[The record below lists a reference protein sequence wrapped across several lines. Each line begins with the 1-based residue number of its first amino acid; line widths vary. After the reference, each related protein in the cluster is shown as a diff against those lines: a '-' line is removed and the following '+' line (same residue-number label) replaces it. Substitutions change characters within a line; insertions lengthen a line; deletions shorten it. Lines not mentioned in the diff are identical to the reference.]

1 MEKVNK
7 MIGLV
12 TGTVLAFAVFTGT
25 VSNVLAADNTQVVK
39 QNYQHMGAELQ
50 LGRTSDNMQDAIA
63 NFLGMDRSHIFAD
76 RQAGKSMVQIAKEQ
90 GKSEEGLYDFVFNQR
105 KAQIDQM
112 VANGRISAETANAH
126 ETIMK
131 ERIKQ
136 NMNRTD
142 VGYNCNG
149 NGRTK
154 DMGYGKHMGNGQGC
168 RAIN

>member
-1 MEKVNK
+1 MKKVNK

-12 TGTVLAFAVFTGT
+12 TGTALAFAVFTGS
-25 VSNVLAADNTQVVK
+25 VSNVLAADNNQAVK
-39 QNYQHMGAELQ
+39 QNYQCMGMQ
-50 LGRTSDNMQDAIA
+50 LGRTNGNMQDTIA
-63 NFLGMDRSHIFAD
+63 NILGMDRNQILAD
-76 RQAGKSMVQIAKEQ
+76 RQAGKSMVQIAKEH
-90 GKSEEGLYDFVFNQR
+90 GKSEEELYDFVFNQR

-112 VANGRISAETANAH
+112 VASGRMSAETANAH

-142 VGYNCNG
+142 VGYNCNS

-168 RAIN
+168 RAIK